1 MPSGTI
7 YGVVL
12 NDRAERDQLA
22 TAFTEAPYKAPPQA
36 PVVYV
41 KPASALATSGR
52 TVLTSDVSEV
62 RASSTLA
69 LLFSRDAVCVS
80 VDKALSTV
88 GAAALALDLSVP
100 AADYYRP
107 DIPARGREGFVAL
120 GAWGDVEEALT
131 LTTSVDGKAVHDWS
145 LERLVR
151 SASELISD
159 LSQFMTLAAGDV
171 LLVGLPGDAPLV
183 GAGHTVVVS
192 ADGFDSVELAL
203 EEAN

>member
-12 NDRAERDQLA
+12 NDAREREQLA
-22 TAFTEAPYKAPPQA
+22 GAFNEAPYKAPPQA

-41 KPASALATSGR
+41 KPTSSVAQHST
-52 TVLTSDVSEV
+52 TVLTADVSEV
-62 RASSTLA
+62 RAASTLA
-69 LLFSRDAVCVS
+69 LLFSRDAVCVDA
-80 VDKALSTV
+80 DKALDCV

-100 AADYYRP
+100 SPDYYRP
-107 DIPARGREGFVAL
+107 DLPARGREGFLAL
-120 GAWGDVEEALT
+120 GGWQDVTPTLQ
-131 LTTSVDGKAVHDWS
+131 LTTSVDGRAVHDWS

-151 SASELISD
+151 DIPTLISD

-192 ADGFDSVELAL
+192 AEGFDSVELVL
-203 EEAN
+203 EEAR

>member
-12 NDRAERDQLA
+12 NDRVERDQLA
-22 TAFTEAPYKAPPQA
+22 TAFTEAPYKAAPQA

-41 KPASALATSGR
+41 KPASALATSGKAM
-52 TVLTSDVSEV
+52 LGADVSEV
-62 RASSTLA
+62 RAASTLA
-69 LLFSRDAVCVS
+69 LLFARDAVCVAPE
-80 VDKALSTV
+80 KALVCV
-88 GAAALALDLSVP
+88 GAAALALDVSVP
-100 AADYYRP
+100 SPDYYRP
-107 DIPARGREGFVAL
+107 DIPACGREGFVAL
-120 GAWGDVEEALT
+120 GNWGDVTQVAELV
-131 LTTSVDGKAVHDWS
+131 TSVDGRAVHDWS

-151 SASELISD
+151 DIPTLISD

-192 ADGFDSVELAL
+192 ANGFAPVELVL